1 MRITWVLTLTLA
13 ISLLIP
19 LQTTVSAPKTQAS
32 ASITNLMVQMEL
44 FENSTANV
52 VIKATL
58 SVDKNYTKEV
68 KSIVFPVV
76 PLGRYMMLEH
86 VGIAKYFNISSNI
99 EIEKIEYE
107 AFAEALLVKFREPVK
122 PGSSVTFRFFFS
134 LKPDTVLSK
143 VKGSN
148 NFYTFA
154 YMFYKPNVTVVSENA
169 AMKVFL
175 PPSSA
180 VYRTKS
186 DNLLL
191 QNDPLSRRLVAVWK
205 PFGAPSGDGWNFQ
218 LEFFLNPGSFSNNI
232 TIITPPAAS
241 NKEQQPNLTV
251 LELAMLVLFSN
262 MITGSLV
269 YLILRR
275 KISPSEPGK
284 WTDEGNDVTEDDI
297 LKAYDLLEKLDKDE
311 ETIIKVIAER
321 GGRIEQKE
329 LPDLTGFS
337 KSKVSRVLKR
347 LDSAGAVRRVSSG
360 KTKIVELNPAILT
373 VLNKGQ

>member
-1 MRITWVLTLTLA
+1 MRIARIPAIALAVL
-13 ISLLIP
+13 LLMP
-19 LQTTVSAPKTQAS
+19 LQAAVSAPKAQVQTA
-32 ASITNLMVQMEL
+32 ITNLMVQMEL

-58 SVDKNYTKEV
+58 TVDKNYTKEV

-76 PLGRYMMLEH
+76 PFGRYMVLEH
-86 VGIAKYFNISSNI
+86 VGIARYFNISSNI
-99 EIEKIEYE
+99 EVKKIEYE

-122 PGSSVTFRFFFS
+122 PGSTTTFRFFFS

-154 YMFYKPNVTVVSENA
+154 YMFYKPNVTVISEKA

-218 LEFFLNPGSFSNNI
+218 LEFFLNPGSFNNNI
-232 TIITPPAAS
+232 TVVTPPSGNEREKRSNITLLELVIIILAS
-241 NKEQQPNLTV
+241 NV
-251 LELAMLVLFSN
+251 
-262 MITGSLV
+262 ITGSLV
-269 YLILRR
+269 YFVLRR
-275 KISPSEPGK
+275 KIAPPEPGK
-284 WTDEGNDVTEDDI
+284 WMDEGNDVTEDDI
-297 LKAYDLLEKLDKDE
+297 LKAYDLLEKFDKDE
-311 ETIIKVIAER
+311 EIIVRIIAER

-347 LDSAGAVRRVSSG
+347 LDSVGAVRRVSSG

>member
-1 MRITWVLTLTLA
+1 MRIACVLA
-13 ISLLIP
+13 IALAVLLLMP
-19 LQTTVSAPKTQAS
+19 LQAVVSSPKAQTQAV
-32 ASITNLMVQMEL
+32 ITNLLIQMEL

-58 SVDKNYTKEV
+58 TVDKNYTGEI

-76 PLGRYMMLEH
+76 PLGRYMMLGH
-86 VGIAKYFNISSNI
+86 IGIARYFNISSNI
-99 EIEKIEYE
+99 ELEKVEYE

-122 PGSSVTFRFFFS
+122 PGSTITFRFFFS
-134 LKPDTVLSK
+134 LKPDTVLSR

-154 YMFYKPNVTVVSENA
+154 YMFYKPNVTVISEKA

-218 LEFFLNPGSFSNNI
+218 LEFFLNPGSLNNNI
-232 TIITPPAAS
+232 TVITPS
-241 NKEQQPNLTV
+241 GDNEREKQPNITL
-251 LELAMLVLFSN
+251 LELTLIVLVSN
-262 MITGSLV
+262 SVTGGLV
-269 YLILRR
+269 YLVLRR
-275 KISPSEPGK
+275 KLPPEPGK

-297 LKAYDLLEKLDKDE
+297 LRAYDLLEKFDKDE

-347 LDSAGAVRRVSSG
+347 LDSLGAVRRVSSG